1 MNINYFRVV
10 ALISIIGLLVI
21 IANIDTIKYNHLD
34 SQEIFC
40 NNSRA
45 IVEMDGY
52 ERKCAFS
59 CNYEYKCEL
68 KHTYFEDKCYCGNI
82 FLYDDIEEWQTEY
95 YIKYTGEVAE

>member
-10 ALISIIGLLVI
+10 ALISIVGLLVI

-52 ERKCAFS
+52 ERKCAFT
-59 CNYEYKCEL
+59 CNYDYDCSLESFYYND
-68 KHTYFEDKCYCGNI
+68 TCYCGDI
-82 FLYDDIEEWQTEY
+82 YKYDNKKFWE
-95 YIKYTGEVAE
+95 KYTQEVKN